1 MSQILHILR
10 KDTRHHWPEILLSL
24 ALLISFTV
32 EQPRI
37 WIHQTF
43 DSRFLSG
50 LISFLPAFMVISW
63 AFLIIRLIQ
72 GESLV
77 GDRLFWVT
85 RPYEWHKL
93 LAAKLLSVALFI
105 HLPLLVC
112 QLILLKL
119 ASFPALSSIPG
130 LLFIHFL
137 LILSLVLPCLTI
149 ASITSGIG
157 QAAVAILILF
167 LCLLGL
173 LLFFT
178 LNADMDF
185 ATDATDSIQAF
196 IYLAAASTAILFQY
210 IYRRT
215 RLARIVVGTGAALIF
230 LVIVLAPYKTLI
242 NRDFPLPT
250 PVHSLPAQFT
260 LDRSLTFAHDSV
272 KGTNFYGDEV
282 GLEIPLQISSLAET
296 TIAQIRGVRLDIEMP
311 TGEQWSTHWHSHY
324 DTVTYGRT
332 LEWPNISMKK
342 AVFNRVKNV
351 PVRAH
356 LTLAL
361 NVYQTGAATQIIV
374 AGDRLNI
381 ASGAR
386 CLNDLSQNAL
396 HCFSALK
403 QPQPLLVMAQ
413 LPNSSCQVSQEVLAE
428 GLAEMPAFYSVLSSD
443 DTPDLALSPIKQ
455 FDIDLSRQFV
465 FEDRQ
470 LRLPICSG
478 TSLLVSKPK
487 FLYSVRDEI
496 DLGDITLLNYLPT
509 YPRRIVPPHQPLE
522 PGTPSNSLSLS
533 VPPRSSRTGPS

>member
-1 MSQILHILR
+1 MSQILHIFR
-10 KDTRHHWPEILLSL
+10 KDARHHWPEILLSL
-24 ALLISFTV
+24 ALLISFMV

-63 AFLIIRLIQ
+63 AFLTIRLIQ

-105 HLPLLVC
+105 HLPPVLHPRSFVHSLLAPFVFGSAMPHDC
-112 QLILLKL
+112 QHHL
-119 ASFPALSSIPG
+119 G
-130 LLFIHFL
+130 NR
-137 LILSLVLPCLTI
+137 
-149 ASITSGIG
+149 TSRCRDPYP
-157 QAAVAILILF
+157 VPW
-167 LCLLGL
+167 LLGL

-185 ATDATDSIQAF
+185 ATDATDPIQAF

-230 LVIVLAPYKTLI
+230 LIIVLAPYKTLI

-250 PVHSLPAQFT
+250 PIHSLPAQFT
-260 LDRSLTFAHDSV
+260 LDRSLTFAHDRV

-282 GLEIPLQISSLAET
+282 GLEIPLKISKLAET

-361 NVYQTGAATQIIV
+361 NIYQTGAATQIIV

-428 GLAEMPAFYSVLSSD
+428 GLAEMPASYSVLSSD